1 MNTRIKSLRV
11 YSFHNFKQKLMSVIP
26 HKDVYIILNDFYEDP
41 FQNNISINVTLSESK
56 VRNE

>member
-1 MNTRIKSLRV
+1 
-11 YSFHNFKQKLMSVIP
+11 MSVIP